1 VLVVVGWFL
10 YLTLIRLRQAWGES
24 ALAMNQIKAFF
35 ARHPKGAA
43 EGNIWAAL
51 RWRVETLPPLDR
63 KWNVY
68 HYSAI
73 LLNLLNGVA
82 LACGALLI
90 NTKALQVDSARGPLI
105 GGAVA
110 LGLAMMAYGCGM
122 YRVFLCPPPIAQDAK
137 LKRDKQAM
145 SPMPN
150 RVEIGPGERVYDGF
164 FKIDSAQVSY
174 ERFDG
179 SMSPPT
185 TRLVFERGDS
195 VAVLPFDPK
204 RREVVLVKQF
214 RYPAYVRNGP
224 GWLWEIIAG
233 MQDGGRDAETVA
245 RSEAMEEA
253 GYKLGEMHKIMTI
266 YPSPGGS
273 SERLHI
279 YLAPVARCEQV
290 AKGGGLPESGEDI
303 LVRTFDLDEALE
315 MIEAE
320 DYMDAKTALA
330 LEYLKAHWDELS
342 KTSC

>member
-1 VLVVVGWFL
+1 M
-10 YLTLIRLRQAWGES
+10 S
-24 ALAMNQIKAFF
+24 HM
-35 ARHPKGAA
+35 PS
-43 EGNIWAAL
+43 
-51 RWRVETLPPLDR
+51 RVDVR
-63 KWNVY
+63 
-68 HYSAI
+68 
-73 LLNLLNGVA
+73 
-82 LACGALLI
+82 
-90 NTKALQVDSARGPLI
+90 
-105 GGAVA
+105 
-110 LGLAMMAYGCGM
+110 
-122 YRVFLCPPPIAQDAK
+122 
-137 LKRDKQAM
+137 
-145 SPMPN
+145 
-150 RVEIGPGERVYDGF
+150 PGERVYDGF

-179 SMSPPT
+179 SMSPPMN
-185 TRLVFERGDS
+185 RLVFERGDS
-195 VAVLPFDPK
+195 VAVLPFDPE
-204 RREVVLVKQF
+204 RREVVLIKQF

-253 GYKLGEMHKIMTI
+253 GYKLGEMRKIMTI

-279 YLAPVARCEQV
+279 YLAPITRCEQV

-320 DYMDAKTALA
+320 DYIDAKTALS

-342 KTSC
+342 KSVH